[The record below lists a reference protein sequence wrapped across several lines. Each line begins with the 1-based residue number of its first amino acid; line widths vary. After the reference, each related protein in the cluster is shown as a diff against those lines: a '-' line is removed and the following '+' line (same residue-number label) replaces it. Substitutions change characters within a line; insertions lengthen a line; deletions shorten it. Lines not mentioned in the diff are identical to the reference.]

1 MKTTLLHRTTSP
13 PAARSAPA
21 AHLALRASR
30 PVPVL
35 AALYSPQ
42 FLYAV
47 MGGEFLC
54 QIALLFPLLAK
65 GRVFL
70 RVAAFCSSLFMFFAL
85 RRPAKAHPASRF
97 AVIALVTIAASI
109 PRPDS
114 DSVWAGVAAL
124 FLHLAI
130 LAPVFWVPRIA
141 IDAKTVRRIF
151 LCYWLFNTAS
161 AVVGAL
167 QAYFPGQFQPAFASN
182 LEDRYIEALQITLST
197 GFSLLRPM
205 GLTDTPGGA
214 AMGGFYCV
222 ILGIGFLMDRSGWW
236 FKTVVLVSMALGLFA
251 LYLCEVRSVAVML
264 AISIFALGFP
274 LVAQRRAGRYAF
286 LIAAV
291 SAVAVFGFMLAIS
304 VAEKHVTDRFL
315 TLFESDPGTV
325 YYENR
330 GTFLQHTFYELL
342 PQYPLGAGLGR
353 WGMIHGYFAD
363 SRSHIETLWAEIQWT
378 AWLYDGGIPLML
390 AYGAAVATALL
401 TAFRIA
407 IRPDG
412 AGGEIQNWATVL
424 FGYGIGALALT
435 FNSPMFEGTSGF
447 DFWLLSATV
456 FAASQQTA
464 SVMPHRL
471 QIQKK

>member
-1 MKTTLLHRTTSP
+1 
-13 PAARSAPA
+13 
-21 AHLALRASR
+21 
-30 PVPVL
+30 VL
-35 AALYSPQ
+35 AALYSRW

-47 MGGEFLC
+47 IGGEFLC
-54 QIALLFPLLAK
+54 QIALLSPSLAK

-70 RVAAFCSSLFMFFAL
+70 RVAAFGSSLIMFFAL
-85 RRPAKAHPASRF
+85 RRRALAHPASRF

-130 LAPVFWVPRIA
+130 LAPLFWVPRIA
-141 IDAKTVRRIF
+141 IDAKTVRRVF
-151 LCYWLFNTAS
+151 LCYWLYNTAS
-161 AVVGAL
+161 ALVGAL
-167 QAYFPGQFQPAFASN
+167 QVYYPGQFQPAFASN
-182 LEDRYIEALQITLST
+182 LEDSYIQGLQVTLST
-197 GFSLLRPM
+197 GLSMLRPM

-214 AMGGFYCV
+214 AMAGFYCV
-222 ILGIGFLMDRSGWW
+222 LLGIGFLMDRSRLW
-236 FKTVVLVSMALGLFA
+236 FKIVVVVSMALGLFV

-264 AISIFALGFP
+264 AISILALGVP
-274 LVAQRRAGRYAF
+274 LLAQRRVGRYAF
-286 LIAAV
+286 LIAVV
-291 SAVAVFGFMLAIS
+291 STVAVFGFMLALS

-330 GTFLQHTFYELL
+330 GGFLKYTFYELL

-363 SRSHIETLWAEIQWT
+363 SRNHIETLWAEIQWT

-390 AYGAAVATALL
+390 AYGAAVVTALL
-401 TAFRIA
+401 TALRIA
-407 IRPDG
+407 SRPDG
-412 AGGEIQNWATVL
+412 AGGEIQKWATVL
-424 FGYGIGALALT
+424 FAYSVGALALT
-435 FNSPMFEGTSGF
+435 FNSPMFEGTSGV

-456 FAASQQTA
+456 FAASQQA
-464 SVMPHRL
+464 PR
-471 QIQKK
+471 